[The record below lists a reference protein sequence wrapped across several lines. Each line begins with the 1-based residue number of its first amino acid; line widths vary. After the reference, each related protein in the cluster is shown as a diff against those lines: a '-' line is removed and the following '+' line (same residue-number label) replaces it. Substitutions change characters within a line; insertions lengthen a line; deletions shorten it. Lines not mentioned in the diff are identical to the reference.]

1 MILSLLML
9 GSNIFAQTPSAKINK
24 TWIKN
29 GVERNGVKGL
39 EIHADFNVYNMKGK
53 EIELF
58 SFFYDVN
65 KQFLNN
71 PNAANDYLFKGDSGN
86 HLCAKKS
93 AKATYVDSHWND
105 MCVFIPYNQFP
116 SRSGKKDYYYCV
128 YINGIGNGWLAG
140 DSGYKDF
147 YISWNNQSN
156 NTRTSQNQRRVVKTE
171 NETYGYNGQVKR
183 TRYSDGMV
191 IEEHR
196 SPCRKGWRCE
206 VCNESGQEII
216 YETYGSFVT
225 PCRTCLGNGFIKCS
239 LCNGTGYTT
248 NRIKYLDINEY
259 YSNGKIA
266 LHLSSREFGGNT
278 LYQGDLILY
287 DSKQLEDGGTYWKLG
302 SLIVSK
308 DKQTLT
314 YQNVTY
320 RRCSSQEYQRLSGS
334 LSQRSNQN
342 YTPTVPSTVNN
353 GNIDNIPMRT
363 RQPRDC
369 SRCRGTGR
377 VPFPVDKYG
386 RPHKNSTFCYN
397 TENHTCS
404 LVDCQEC
411 KKNHCVDIR
420 HVHCDWCSNGKIY

>member
-156 NTRTSQNQRRVVKTE
+156 NTRTSQNQRRVIKTE

-196 SPCRKGWRCE
+196 SPCVGEKSYPCR
-206 VCNESGQEII
+206 VCHGAKKEII
-216 YETYGSFVT
+216 HGTYGSFYNT
-225 PCRTCLGNGFIKCS
+225 CRTCLGNGFIKCS

-266 LHLSSREFGGNT
+266 LHLASCYLLGNT

-342 YTPTVPSTVNN
+342 YTPTVPSTVNSGGYN
-353 GNIDNIPMRT
+353 AGSNTYDSSTTPPKN
-363 RQPRDC
+363 C
-369 SRCRGTGR
+369 SSCNGTGWWPDVR
-377 VPFPVDKYG
+377 NNMGWAYEGTYG
-386 RPHKNSTFCYN
+386 YCDVCRSNHQGPHHRLCGVCGGRRYVK
-397 TENHTCS
+397 
-404 LVDCQEC
+404 
-411 KKNHCVDIR
+411 
-420 HVHCDWCSNGKIY
+420 